1 MSRRGRDHRDS
12 PARSESDQDSASD
25 SDVFETPATGHS
37 SESEPDWEDNENLG
51 TYYGKLDRV
60 DDKEVTLSLHKR
72 TIRLFFEKILGKG
85 ELDRDG
91 RELLRDRYYLS
102 PSSTRSCLLLTS
114 SPRLA
119 CQHMLKGSKL
129 STFG

>member
-25 SDVFETPATGHS
+25 SDVFETPATGRS
-37 SESEPDWEDNENLG
+37 SESEPDWEDNENLA

-72 TIRLFFEKILGKG
+72 TIKLFFEKILGEQYK
-85 ELDRDG
+85 
-91 RELLRDRYYLS
+91 
-102 PSSTRSCLLLTS
+102 
-114 SPRLA
+114 
-119 CQHMLKGSKL
+119 KL
-129 STFG
+129 SAPDLLSASGLPAYAEGL

>member
-25 SDVFETPATGHS
+25 SDVFKTPATGHS
-37 SESEPDWEDNENLG
+37 SESEPDWEDNENLA

-72 TIRLFFEKILGKG
+72 TIKLFFEKILGEQYK
-85 ELDRDG
+85 
-91 RELLRDRYYLS
+91 
-102 PSSTRSCLLLTS
+102 
-114 SPRLA
+114 
-119 CQHMLKGSKL
+119 KL
-129 STFG
+129 SAPDLLSTSGLPAYAEGL